1 MQPLSLPRPRAPGGL
16 RVRAHVGVPRAAAVL
31 TATVRWRCSTCP
43 SWSAVSL
50 KAGYTIIGTEF
61 SAEMG
66 LLVKMAKQL
75 DARRDAVFLA
85 RAGVLEGAARF
96 FGTAAGN

>member
-1 MQPLSLPRPRAPGGL
+1 
-16 RVRAHVGVPRAAAVL
+16 
-31 TATVRWRCSTCP
+31 
-43 SWSAVSL
+43 L